1 MRTVR
6 AINSRGTF
14 TFLGVR
20 KIRRVVHYETRF
32 TVPLL
37 AHRYLAT
44 IHHTAATSP
53 RFTTL
58 PLPHHRTVAGSPRFT
73 THSLPY
79 PFLTV
84 QGKMVFLGLVL
95 LTGVVDSL
103 SRQSVT
109 ATSGP
114 HDQSAFSAART
125 SSMLGGPRKAVTFD
139 KLLVNIG
146 NDFRPDTGR
155 LVCRIPG
162 AYYFAFTVGKYP
174 KKMLSVM
181 LMKNRNEVQATAFD
195 EHRQKS
201 RKVQSQSLMLRLGVG
216 DSVWLFLYGSSKYAL
231 YSNIGPYTT
240 FTGYLVYP
248 DLPPNQSSFNC
259 LMAPQPKDSLRSAF
273 SVARTRSL
281 LGENTENVLHEAVTF
296 DTEYI
301 NIGKHFNNLSGFFT
315 CQIPGAYYFSF
326 NVGKH
331 PFKAIS
337 VRLMKNLSEVQ
348 AIIFDEDDSQ
358 RREMQSQSIMLHLG
372 AGDRV
377 WLHSQQHQRFGLYS
391 NQGKYITF
399 TGFLVYP
406 DTNIL
411 KSHCPPAAG

>member
-1 MRTVR
+1 
-6 AINSRGTF
+6 
-14 TFLGVR
+14 
-20 KIRRVVHYETRF
+20 
-32 TVPLL
+32 
-37 AHRYLAT
+37 
-44 IHHTAATSP
+44 
-53 RFTTL
+53 
-58 PLPHHRTVAGSPRFT
+58 
-73 THSLPY
+73 
-79 PFLTV
+79 
-84 QGKMVFLGLVL
+84 MVFLGLVL

-103 SRQSVT
+103 YRQSVT
-109 ATSGP
+109 AASGP

-125 SSMLGGPRKAVTFD
+125 SSMMGGPRKAVTFD

-181 LMKNRNEVQATAFD
+181 LMKNRYEVQATAFD

-201 RKVQSQSLMLRLGVG
+201 RKVQSQSLMLRLDVG

-248 DLPPNQSSFNC
+248 DLPPYRLTNSLPSLRTASACSRSNAKPKRNQSSLNC
-259 LMAPQPKDSLRSAF
+259 LTAAQPKDSLRSAF
-273 SVARTRSL
+273 SAARTRSL
-281 LGENTENVLHEAVTF
+281 LGENTENLLHEAVTF

-301 NIGKHFNNLSGFFT
+301 NIGKHFNKLSGFFT

-337 VRLMKNLSEVQ
+337 VRLMKNLSEAQ

-358 RREMQSQSIMLHLG
+358 HREMQSQSIMLHLG